1 MEREEAICPYLDLPL
16 QHVNED
22 VLKLMDRYNN
32 SESPLQLMERIKSIK
47 RSICVRTTLM
57 IGFPGETDD
66 AFRQLFDFVEM
77 MEFDHIGTFIY
88 SPEKGT
94 AAARL
99 NGIPDREIAEER
111 LEAIMTLQAE
121 ISRRRNRQLI
131 NQITPVLIEGAS
143 SETDLL
149 LRGRIS
155 TMAPDVDGQVLINKG
170 HGMVGEITPV
180 LIKEAHAYDLVGEI
194 I

>member
-1 MEREEAICPYLDLPL
+1 
-16 QHVNED
+16 
-22 VLKLMDRYNN
+22 
-32 SESPLQLMERIKSIK
+32 
-47 RSICVRTTLM
+47 
-57 IGFPGETDD
+57 
-66 AFRQLFDFVEM
+66 
-77 MEFDHIGTFIY
+77 
-88 SPEKGT
+88 
-94 AAARL
+94 
-99 NGIPDREIAEER
+99 
-111 LEAIMTLQAE
+111 
-121 ISRRRNRQLI
+121 LI